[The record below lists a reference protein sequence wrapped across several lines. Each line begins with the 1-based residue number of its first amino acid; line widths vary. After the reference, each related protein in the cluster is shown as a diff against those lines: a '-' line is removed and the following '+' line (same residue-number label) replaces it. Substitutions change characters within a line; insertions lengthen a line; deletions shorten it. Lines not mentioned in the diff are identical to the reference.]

1 MRDFLMRH
9 GLWAV
14 RALCTLEF
22 AFGLLL
28 LRAYLK
34 KKRVILLLMACMS
47 FGLFYD
53 ALVLS
58 VGNHLGHSA
67 LHGFSRLRFVFH
79 GMLLPLMLPI
89 CAEALDLPKP
99 AKRAVGVL
107 TAVLMA
113 AGAVCGFRTDLEE
126 TEIAGIMRCFSSEAT
141 PAFAEK
147 FLMMLSSGGAA
158 ALLLS
163 GLAVWIRKK
172 NPLLFIGALLM
183 FVFEALGPAT
193 GNTDLIFLIGM
204 FGECSLALFYY
215 LYSGTVDPD
224 PLQGE

>member
-79 GMLLPLMLPI
+79 GMLLPLMGPTWRRPRLRALCGASRRRQRLP
-89 CAEALDLPKP
+89 L
-99 AKRAVGVL
+99 
-107 TAVLMA
+107 
-113 AGAVCGFRTDLEE
+113 
-126 TEIAGIMRCFSSEAT
+126 
-141 PAFAEK
+141 
-147 FLMMLSSGGAA
+147 
-158 ALLLS
+158 
-163 GLAVWIRKK
+163 RKS
-172 NPLLFIGALLM
+172 F
-183 FVFEALGPAT
+183 
-193 GNTDLIFLIGM
+193 
-204 FGECSLALFYY
+204 
-215 LYSGTVDPD
+215 
-224 PLQGE
+224 

>member
-58 VGNHLGHSA
+58 VGNHLGRRRERS
-67 LHGFSRLRFVFH
+67 VF
-79 GMLLPLMLPI
+79 
-89 CAEALDLPKP
+89 
-99 AKRAVGVL
+99 
-107 TAVLMA
+107 
-113 AGAVCGFRTDLEE
+113 
-126 TEIAGIMRCFSSEAT
+126 
-141 PAFAEK
+141 
-147 FLMMLSSGGAA
+147 
-158 ALLLS
+158 
-163 GLAVWIRKK
+163 
-172 NPLLFIGALLM
+172 
-183 FVFEALGPAT
+183 
-193 GNTDLIFLIGM
+193 
-204 FGECSLALFYY
+204 
-215 LYSGTVDPD
+215 
-224 PLQGE
+224 